1 MTKRIAA
8 ESEVRHGQTYWQ
20 IVDYDEE
27 CVIAELGCSP
37 DSEVWAEEIVKRWD
51 TYRQPIKPRPGDV
64 AAPLIEFVASGRMLK
79 ESEIV
84 AIIQAIRAGEEARG
98 K

>member
-1 MTKRIAA
+1 MTKRIAV
-8 ESEVRHGQTYWQ
+8 ESEARHGQTYWQ
-20 IVDYDEE
+20 IVDYDDE
-27 CVIAELGCSP
+27 CVIADLGCSP
-37 DSEVWAEEIVKRWD
+37 DSEAWAEEIVKRWD
-51 TYRQPIKPRPGDV
+51 AYRPLIKPRTGDV
-64 AAPLIEFVASGRMLK
+64 AAPLIEYVASGRMLK